1 MQGTKH
7 KRKTI
12 FNTRLICFV
21 SFIHIV
27 FSADSG
33 VGWGFK
39 SPSSTASSSAWSVA
53 DHLWVAFFYFVC
65 TYGCLHWQNVWMLYV
80 VLYFSWLNCHMITVT
95 ITVRFVQEINAASVL
110 QHWVHA
116 QLCPLSGSVLPMG
129 CNVDNQPNNQFQFEI
144 NLIFMLIDC
153 FKMLSIPHW
162 RLCQRRVSEPLN
174 HSSF

>member
-7 KRKTI
+7 KRTTI
-12 FNTRLICFV
+12 FDTRLICFL

-27 FSADSG
+27 FFCGLRWWLRFQIPIIDSIVISMIG
-33 VGWGFK
+33 GRSFMGCV
-39 SPSSTASSSAWSVA
+39 
-53 DHLWVAFFYFVC
+53 FYFVC
-65 TYGCLHWQNVWMLYV
+65 TYGCLHWLNVWMLYV

-153 FKMLSIPHW
+153 FKMLSIPH
-162 RLCQRRVSEPLN
+162 
-174 HSSF
+174 